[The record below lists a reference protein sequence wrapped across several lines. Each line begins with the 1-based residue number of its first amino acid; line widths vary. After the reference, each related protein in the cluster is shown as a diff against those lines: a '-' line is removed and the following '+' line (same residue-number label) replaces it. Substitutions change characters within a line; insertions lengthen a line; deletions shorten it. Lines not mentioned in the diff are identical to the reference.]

1 MRITLSTTDESLINA
16 YHGLAEIWRMK
27 AEAAMDNHD
36 AWIVYESMKHA
47 MECERKAK
55 NILNRYRNV
64 EG

>member
-27 AEAAMDNHD
+27 ADIAMDNND
-36 AWIVYESMKHA
+36 AWEVYNAIKNQMA
-47 MECERKAK
+47 CEAKARA
-55 NILNRYRNV
+55 ILNRYRNV